1 MGVSPVEL
9 VLATHNKG
17 KVRELAELLVGSG
30 FKVLSLQDYPELPEV
45 EEDGDTFEANA
56 IKKARQIARAT
67 GKLALADDS
76 GLEVD
81 YLDGAPGVYSARFAG
96 PARDDAEN
104 NRKLLRLLDGVP
116 AAKRTAR
123 FCCVVAVA
131 TPDGRVKT
139 ARGTCEGII
148 GTEPAGDSG
157 FGYDPLF
164 YVPEYDQTFGQLD
177 LSIKN
182 RISHRGRAFA
192 AASDVLAELI

>member
-1 MGVSPVEL
+1 MEL

-17 KVRELAELLVGSG
+17 KVRELAELLAGSG
-30 FKVLSLQDYPELPEV
+30 FKVLSLHDYPELPEV

-56 IKKARQIARAT
+56 IKKAQQTATAT

-76 GLEVD
+76 GLAVD
-81 YLDGAPGVYSARFAG
+81 HLNGAPGVHSARFAG

-104 NRKLLRLLDGVP
+104 NRKLLQLLDGVP

-139 ARGTCEGII
+139 AQGTCAGVI
-148 GTEPAGDSG
+148 GTEPVGDSG

-182 RISHRGRAFA
+182 KISHRGRAFA
-192 AASDVLAELI
+192 AAKDVLAALLQREK